1 MSTQPLT
8 YEGVLKMF
16 ETSGLEFDRRM
27 EESRQEFKQRM
38 EESRQEF
45 DKRMAETDRKL
56 QESAEQ
62 IRKTSHEIERL
73 TSSVGRVIENMVA
86 GNIVKKF
93 RALGYDVTGCSPNK
107 EFEIEALGIAGEID
121 LLLDD
126 GPVGILV
133 EVKTTLKTDD
143 VRDHV
148 EKIKEYRRYV
158 DARGFGDKRHFI
170 GAVAGAVVS
179 KETVNFAQKNG
190 MYVIVQ
196 SGDAVEILAQPEGFK
211 AKEW

>member
-1 MSTQPLT
+1 MSAQPLT
-8 YEGVLKMF
+8 YEGI
-16 ETSGLEFDRRM
+16 LELFAKSD
-27 EESRQEFKQRM
+27 QR
-38 EESRQEF
+38 F
-45 DKRMAETDRKL
+45 DKRMEKL
-56 QESAEQ
+56 SY
-62 IRKTSHEIERL
+62 EIGKL
-73 TSSVGRVIENMVA
+73 SSSVGRVIENMVA

-107 EFEIEALGIAGEID
+107 EFEIEELDIAGEID

-126 GPVGILV
+126 GPIGILV

-143 VRDHV
+143 IRNHV
-148 EKIKEYRRYV
+148 EKIKEYRRYA
-158 DARGFGDKRHFI
+158 DARGFGDKQHFI

-179 KETVNFAQKNG
+179 KEAVKFAQKNG

-196 SGDAVEILAQPEGFK
+196 SGEAVEIVPPPEGFK

>member
-8 YEGVLKMF
+8 YEGVLELF
-16 ETSGLEFDRRM
+16 RLSDER
-27 EESRQEFKQRM
+27 
-38 EESRQEF
+38 F
-45 DKRMAETDRKL
+45 DKRMAETDKRM
-56 QESAEQ
+56 AETDRQ
-62 IRKTSHEIERL
+62 IRKTSHEIGRL

-107 EFEIEALGIAGEID
+107 EFEIEALGIVGEID

-143 VRDHV
+143 VRDHI
-148 EKIKEYRRYV
+148 EKIKEYRRYA

-170 GAVAGAVVS
+170 GAVAGAVIEGDA
-179 KETVNFAQKNG
+179 ETFAHENG

>member
-1 MSTQPLT
+1 MTTQPLT

-16 ETSGLEFDRRM
+16 ETSGLEFKQQMAESRREFDERQKESDERFDRRI
-27 EESRQEFKQRM
+27 EK
-38 EESRQEF
+38 
-45 DKRMAETDRKL
+45 
-56 QESAEQ
+56 
-62 IRKTSHEIERL
+62 ISHEIGKL

-107 EFEIEALGIAGEID
+107 EFEIEALEIAGAID

-143 VRDHV
+143 VRDHI

-179 KETVNFAQKNG
+179 KETANFAQKNG